1 MKAVFHLNESHRI
14 DSALSNIRNI
24 LKMEDVLQVILLIN
38 GEAINL
44 FKDPDFTIDILSDK
58 FTINACANSMK
69 SNNVQKSE
77 LLPDTVVV
85 ESGVYTLTMLQ
96 NKEGYAYIK
105 P

>member
-1 MKAVFHLNESHRI
+1 MKTVFHLNETHRLKNVI
-14 DSALSNIRNI
+14 SNIRNI
-24 LKMEDVLQVILLIN
+24 LKIEDISTVILLIN

-77 LLPDTVVV
+77 LIPDTVVV
-85 ESGVYTLTMLQ
+85 ESGVYTLTILQ
-96 NKEGYAYIK
+96 CNEGYAYIK

>member
-1 MKAVFHLNESHRI
+1 MKTVFHLNETHRLKN
-14 DSALSNIRNI
+14 AMSNIRNI
-24 LKMEDVLQVILLIN
+24 LKIEGISTVILLIN

-85 ESGVYTLTMLQ
+85 ESGVYTLTILQ
-96 NKEGYAYIK
+96 CNEGYAYIK